1 METKVIFL
9 IVGLSVVA
17 LLFLFFLVGH
27 FRKKKK
33 QKAIKQRISQIEEE
47 GKKLKEPPVVSI
59 VDDELTIKD
68 EKEEIKQEPVKP
80 IIEDYEEIE
89 IPEDV
94 IDRLKKKNQME
105 SESFERRKRS
115 DDDFEDFL
123 NEHSFTR
130 KVLDKDMVAKLNSM
144 PPEVRA
150 MILGNMFNKFED

>member
-1 METKVIFL
+1 METREIFL
-9 IVGLSVVA
+9 IIAISVVV
-17 LLFLFFLVGH
+17 LLFLLFLIGH

-33 QKAIKQRISQIEEE
+33 QRAIKQRISQIEEE
-47 GKKLKEPPVVSI
+47 GKKLKEPPVVAI
-59 VDDELTIKD
+59 VDDELTVKD
-68 EKEEIKQEPVKP
+68 EKEEVKQEPVKP

-89 IPEDV
+89 IPDDV
-94 IDRLKKKNQME
+94 IARLKKKNENE
-105 SESFERRKRS
+105 SISFERRKQS
-115 DDDFEDFL
+115 DDYFEDFL

>member
-1 METKVIFL
+1 MSNIYKSVIE
-9 IVGLSVVA
+9 
-17 LLFLFFLVGH
+17 LVGKTPLVELVN
-27 FRKKKK
+27 FNKNNKLGATIIAKV
-33 QKAIKQRISQIEEE
+33 E
-47 GKKLKEPPVVSI
+47 GLNPAGSV
-59 VDDELTIKD
+59 KD
-68 EKEEIKQEPVKP
+68 RVAKS

-89 IPEDV
+89 IPDDV
-94 IDRLKKKNQME
+94 IARLKKKNENE
-105 SESFERRKRS
+105 SISLERRKNS